1 MADNNDHAAL
11 ETARALIEKVMILPP
26 KHDNDPPKIE
36 LFGDLAE
43 LLRAAGLGALPSAAL
58 ATDVLSVFA
67 SSVKAGPGVH

>member
-1 MADNNDHAAL
+1 
-11 ETARALIEKVMILPP
+11 MILPP